1 MQMTDFCDHLYDE
14 STDGYI
20 QILKLDDKNNSG
32 ERTIKIYNT
41 KNDGLRD
48 IVEELHKK
56 EDVFLA
62 PNTMYIPKRRV
73 ENIRQFRA
81 LFQDIDCE
89 SMGLEKAETVYMI
102 WIMHYEGKIPKP
114 TMVTDS
120 GRGVHLYWRIQNAP
134 FGALNTWQ
142 ELQDYIYYNL
152 KHLGADRKATDGA
165 RVLRLPG
172 TINSKSDTDCKVLY
186 IDNDVEYSMYELRE
200 EYLNYKPKT
209 HQLKMQQTKK
219 IDNKVIS
226 NRFFNSYS
234 LHMERANDLET
245 LCRLRKYEMTGYRNM
260 AVHCFAYW
268 KGIYVRDNYE
278 LENVVIE
285 FNNAFTEPLKE
296 TEVQAVLR
304 CIPKAI
310 DKFIA
315 YEQGIRSGERKRVS
329 KGMRD
334 KDGYWYKN
342 ETLIDRLGI
351 TKSEQKHMKTIIG
364 IDEKYDRNN
373 ERRRNKRRNEEGL
386 TKRQIEQKKN
396 IDNIKILKSICDEL
410 DNHFDTYKCS
420 DGEDALYQINQNIY
434 DLIILDIMLPG
445 INGLD
450 ILKSIRK
457 NIETPVLILTA
468 KEELDDK
475 VKAFEIGAN
484 DYLTKP
490 FYMEELVARVYAI
503 LRTTGKLK
511 NKNVLQFKDLHVD
524 INEKRVFINDCEIE
538 LQNKQFNLLEYFLL
552 NKGCILL
559 KEQIYDRIW
568 GFDSDS
574 TIEIVEVYI
583 SNLRKK
589 LSKFGYDKYIKTKR
603 KVGYIFDD
611 K

>member
-1 MQMTDFCDHLYDE
+1 MQMTEFCDHLYDE

-20 QILKLDDKNNSG
+20 QILKINDENNSG

-62 PNTMYIPKRRV
+62 PNTMYLPKRRV

-120 GRGVHLYWRIQNAP
+120 GRGIHLYWRIQNAP

-152 KHLGADRKATDGA
+152 KYLGADRKATDGA

-172 TINSKSDTDCKVLY
+172 TVNSKSDTDCKVLY

-200 EYLNYKPKT
+200 EYLNYKPKL
-209 HQLKMQQTKK
+209 HQLQMQQTKK

-260 AVHCFAYW
+260 AIHCFAYW
-268 KGIYVRDNYE
+268 KGIYIRDSYELENVVIEFNNAFTEPLRLRKYEMTGYRNMAIHCFAYWKGIYIRDSYE

-315 YEQGIRSGERKRVS
+315 YEQGLRSGERKRVS

-334 KDGYWYKN
+334 KEGYWYKN

-351 TKSEQKHMKTIIG
+351 TSKEQKHMKTIIG
-364 IDEKYDRNN
+364 LDEKYDRKN
-373 ERRRNKRRNEEGL
+373 EKRRVDRRNEEGL
-386 TKRQIEQKKN
+386 TKREQDKK
-396 IDNIKILKSICDEL
+396 
-410 DNHFDTYKCS
+410 
-420 DGEDALYQINQNIY
+420 
-434 DLIILDIMLPG
+434 
-445 INGLD
+445 
-450 ILKSIRK
+450 
-457 NIETPVLILTA
+457 
-468 KEELDDK
+468 
-475 VKAFEIGAN
+475 
-484 DYLTKP
+484 
-490 FYMEELVARVYAI
+490 
-503 LRTTGKLK
+503 
-511 NKNVLQFKDLHVD
+511 
-524 INEKRVFINDCEIE
+524 
-538 LQNKQFNLLEYFLL
+538 
-552 NKGCILL
+552 
-559 KEQIYDRIW
+559 DRIEK
-568 GFDSDS
+568 
-574 TIEIVEVYI
+574 IKV
-583 SNLRKK
+583 L
-589 LSKFGYDKYIKTKR
+589 LSKGLNQSKIAQELGISRQAVSKLCKE
-603 KVGYIFDD
+603 I
-611 K
+611 

>member
-1 MQMTDFCDHLYDE
+1 
-14 STDGYI
+14 
-20 QILKLDDKNNSG
+20 
-32 ERTIKIYNT
+32 
-41 KNDGLRD
+41 
-48 IVEELHKK
+48 
-56 EDVFLA
+56 
-62 PNTMYIPKRRV
+62 MYLPKRRV

-89 SMGLEKAETVYMI
+89 SIGLEKAETVYMI

-152 KHLGADRKATDGA
+152 KHLGADKKATDGA

-172 TINSKSDTDCKVLY
+172 TINSKCDANCEVLY

-278 LENVVIE
+278 LENIVIE

-315 YEQGIRSGERKRVS
+315 YEQGLRSGERKRVS

-334 KDGYWYKN
+334 KEGYWYKN

-351 TKSEQKHMKTIIG
+351 TSKEQKYMKTIIG
-364 IDEKYDRNN
+364 IDEKYDRKNKK
-373 ERRRNKRRNEEGL
+373 RRVDRRNEEGL
-386 TKRQIEQKKN
+386 TKREQDKK
-396 IDNIKILKSICDEL
+396 
-410 DNHFDTYKCS
+410 
-420 DGEDALYQINQNIY
+420 
-434 DLIILDIMLPG
+434 
-445 INGLD
+445 
-450 ILKSIRK
+450 
-457 NIETPVLILTA
+457 
-468 KEELDDK
+468 
-475 VKAFEIGAN
+475 
-484 DYLTKP
+484 
-490 FYMEELVARVYAI
+490 
-503 LRTTGKLK
+503 
-511 NKNVLQFKDLHVD
+511 
-524 INEKRVFINDCEIE
+524 
-538 LQNKQFNLLEYFLL
+538 
-552 NKGCILL
+552 
-559 KEQIYDRIW
+559 DRIEKIKV
-568 GFDSDS
+568 F
-574 TIEIVEVYI
+574 
-583 SNLRKK
+583 
-589 LSKFGYDKYIKTKR
+589 LSKGLNQSKIAQELGISRQAVSKLCKE
-603 KVGYIFDD
+603 I
-611 K
+611 

>member
-1 MQMTDFCDHLYDE
+1 MQMTKFCDHLYDE

-20 QILKLDDKNNSG
+20 QILKLDDENNSG

-56 EDVFLA
+56 EDVFLS
-62 PNTMYIPKRRV
+62 PNTMYLPKRRVENIRQFRALFQDIEEDVFLSPNTMYLPKRRV

-102 WIMHYEGKIPKP
+102 WIMHYECKIPKP

-120 GRGVHLYWRIQNAP
+120 GRGIHLYWRIKNAP

-186 IDNDVEYSMYELRE
+186 IDNDIEYSMYELRE
-200 EYLNYKPKT
+200 EYLNYKPKVY
-209 HQLKMQQTKK
+209 QLQMQQTKK

-245 LCRLRKYEMTGYRNM
+245 LCRLRKYNMTGYRNM
-260 AVHCFAYW
+260 AIHCYAYW

-278 LENVVIE
+278 LENIVIE

-315 YEQGIRSGERKRVS
+315 YEQGLRSGERKRVS

-334 KDGYWYKN
+334 KERYWYKN
-342 ETLIDRLGI
+342 ETLIERLGI
-351 TKSEQKHMKTIIG
+351 TSKEQKHMKTIIG
-364 IDEKYDRNN
+364 TDEKYRRNN
-373 ERRRNKRRNEEGL
+373 EKRTPRNEQGL
-386 TKRQIEQKKN
+386 TKRQQDKQNLINEIQSFKN
-396 IDNIKILKSICDEL
+396 KGMTQREISEVI
-410 DNHFDTYKCS
+410 
-420 DGEDALYQINQNIY
+420 G
-434 DLIILDIMLPG
+434 
-445 INGLD
+445 
-450 ILKSIRK
+450 KSIRTIK
-457 NIETPVLILTA
+457 N
-468 KEELDDK
+468 
-475 VKAFEIGAN
+475 
-484 DYLTKP
+484 YW
-490 FYMEELVARVYAI
+490 
-503 LRTTGKLK
+503 
-511 NKNVLQFKDLHVD
+511 
-524 INEKRVFINDCEIE
+524 
-538 LQNKQFNLLEYFLL
+538 NL
-552 NKGCILL
+552 
-559 KEQIYDRIW
+559 
-568 GFDSDS
+568 
-574 TIEIVEVYI
+574 
-583 SNLRKK
+583 
-589 LSKFGYDKYIKTKR
+589 
-603 KVGYIFDD
+603 
-611 K
+611 

>member
-1 MQMTDFCDHLYDE
+1 MQMTDFCDHLYNE

-20 QILKLDDKNNSG
+20 QILKLNDENNSG

-152 KHLGADRKATDGA
+152 KHLGADKKATDGA

-172 TINSKSDTDCKVLY
+172 TINSKCDANCEVLY

-278 LENVVIE
+278 LENIVIE

-315 YEQGIRSGERKRVS
+315 YEQGLRSGERKRVS

-334 KDGYWYKN
+334 KEGYWYPVRISNMVLAYNPEK
-342 ETLIDRLGI
+342 
-351 TKSEQKHMKTIIG
+351 TKKENLAQSFKEFA
-364 IDEKYDRNN
+364 EK
-373 ERRRNKRRNEEGL
+373 ESL
-386 TKRQIEQKKN
+386 TG
-396 IDNIKILKSICDEL
+396 KISMSDPLKSGTALAAIGGLKDK
-410 DNHFDTYKCS
+410 YK
-420 DGEDALYQINQNIY
+420 D
-434 DLIILDIMLPG
+434 
-445 INGLD
+445 
-450 ILKSIRK
+450 
-457 NIETPVLILTA
+457 
-468 KEELDDK
+468 
-475 VKAFEIGAN
+475 
-484 DYLTKP
+484 
-490 FYMEELVARVYAI
+490 
-503 LRTTGKLK
+503 
-511 NKNVLQFKDLHVD
+511 
-524 INEKRVFINDCEIE
+524 
-538 LQNKQFNLLEYFLL
+538 EYF
-552 NKGCILL
+552 
-559 KEQIYDRIW
+559 
-568 GFDSDS
+568 
-574 TIEIVEVYI
+574 T
-583 SNLRKK
+583 NLA
-589 LSKFGYDKYIKTKR
+589 KR
-603 KVGYIFDD
+603 KVAIEAGSVALTKLETGEMDELMILEESVLKKRQDD
-611 K
+611 NSSLEVIYPKDGTIVVPSPIMIVDEKLTENKNTKAAEAISKWFLSEEGQKFIVKGWMHSVLKDFPEVPYDAIKTSEITANSINVNWEQLVKDRDSLRKMFTDTIGKK

>member
-1 MQMTDFCDHLYDE
+1 MKMTEFCDHLYDE

-41 KNDGLRD
+41 KNDGLKD
-48 IVEELHKK
+48 IVEELYKK

-152 KHLGADRKATDGA
+152 KHLGADRRATDGA

-209 HQLKMQQTKK
+209 HQLQMQQTKK

-278 LENVVIE
+278 LENIVIE

-315 YEQGIRSGERKRVS
+315 YEQGLRSGERKRVS

-334 KDGYWYKN
+334 KEGYWYKN

-351 TKSEQKHMKTIIG
+351 TSKEQKYMKTIIG
-364 IDEKYDRNN
+364 IDEKYDRKNKK
-373 ERRRNKRRNEEGL
+373 RRVDRRNEEGL
-386 TKRQIEQKKN
+386 TKREQDKK
-396 IDNIKILKSICDEL
+396 
-410 DNHFDTYKCS
+410 
-420 DGEDALYQINQNIY
+420 
-434 DLIILDIMLPG
+434 
-445 INGLD
+445 
-450 ILKSIRK
+450 
-457 NIETPVLILTA
+457 
-468 KEELDDK
+468 
-475 VKAFEIGAN
+475 
-484 DYLTKP
+484 
-490 FYMEELVARVYAI
+490 
-503 LRTTGKLK
+503 
-511 NKNVLQFKDLHVD
+511 
-524 INEKRVFINDCEIE
+524 
-538 LQNKQFNLLEYFLL
+538 
-552 NKGCILL
+552 
-559 KEQIYDRIW
+559 DRIEKIKV
-568 GFDSDS
+568 F
-574 TIEIVEVYI
+574 
-583 SNLRKK
+583 
-589 LSKFGYDKYIKTKR
+589 LSKGLNQSKIAQELGISRQAVSKLCKE
-603 KVGYIFDD
+603 I
-611 K
+611 